1 MTLAQDIGSTQADDA
16 ALLAA
21 PLVGRKKPGQ
31 WIAAVIVLW
40 IVAEAV
46 YSVATNKRFQWG
58 VVWHFFHRPSI
69 LDGLVLTI
77 WLTAASLV
85 VGYAIGL
92 VLAVMRLSSN
102 PVLRSVS
109 FAYVWLVRSIPPL
122 VLLLL
127 FFNLGAIYPQILI
140 GIPYVKTYAHLE
152 TAHLFS
158 GLLAA
163 FLALVVD
170 IGAFSSE
177 VIRGGL
183 LSVDPG
189 QTEAARALGIPRSAA
204 FRRIV
209 VPQAMP
215 AIIPASGNM
224 LIGMLKAT
232 SVVSVI
238 GVQDLLHRVEMIYAQ
253 NFLVM
258 PLLMVA
264 TIWYLIITTVL
275 SIGQYF
281 VERHYAR
288 GRDRAAGQSR
298 SFGQTFLENVP
309 LFPRLDRKALGA

>member
-1 MTLAQDIGSTQADDA
+1 MTLAPDVDTTADA

-21 PLVGRKKPGQ
+21 PLVRRKKPGQ

-40 IVAEAV
+40 IVGEVV
-46 YSVATNKRFQWG
+46 YSVATNKNFQWG
-58 VVWHFFHRPSI
+58 VVWHFFHRASI
-69 LDGLVLTI
+69 LDGLVLTL

-85 VGYAIGL
+85 AGYAIGL
-92 VLAVMRLSSN
+92 LLAVMRLSTN
-102 PVLRSVS
+102 PVLRAVS
-109 FAYVWLVRSIPPL
+109 FTYVWLVRSIPPL

-127 FFNLGAIYPQILI
+127 FFNLGAIYPHILL
-140 GIPYVKTYAHLE
+140 GIPYVKTYAHID

-163 FLALVVD
+163 FVALVVD
-170 IGAFSSE
+170 IAGFSSE

-189 QTEAARALGIPRSAA
+189 QTEAARALGIPRTAA

-258 PLLMVA
+258 PLLLVA
-264 TIWYLIITTVL
+264 TIWYLIVTTVL
-275 SIGQYF
+275 SIGQF
-281 VERHYAR
+281 FIERHYAR
-288 GRDRAAGQSR
+288 GRDRNAGHGR
-298 SFGQTFLENVP
+298 SFAQVFRENVP
-309 LFPRLDRKALGA
+309 LFPRLDRKVVGA